1 MICPKCKTE
10 NQEDSIYCRK
20 CGEQLYKHNE
30 DKEKDRSKLIIG
42 KRNIL
47 MLLSAMVIIV
57 ICSLLFFVYFNDSL
71 RQYKTEIR
79 DNNYSEANRI
89 YEDEIEDNTE
99 EENQAKTFLAEEV
112 SKIKNE
118 FINNEMNYNAAMN
131 RLETIESTELISTD
145 VKHTIDEMN
154 ELHDS
159 RISYKKGLEF
169 VDSENYIEAIKEFG
183 KVMEEDENFES
194 AQEQIQEIGDNY
206 KSEAI
211 KQAEKYVS
219 NNKYEEAISLLQDA
233 DDVIPDDS
241 DILSKLEVYEGQLE
255 KIRAAERQE
264 EMKNAKDEQ
273 IIIVENA
280 KIVEQD
286 PEHKALYPDM
296 VQVMIRNDSDKTIKN
311 FEVGVLGFDN
321 NGYPLKIRGN
331 FDFSGGRYEFVG
343 NAEDVNVVAGD
354 RFGENVGW
362 ELDDPHGISQVLAC
376 VKSVT
381 FYDGSTW
388 DNPYYEYW
396 IKEYKEKPLE

>member
-1 MICPKCKTE
+1 M
-10 NQEDSIYCRK
+10 
-20 CGEQLYKHNE
+20 YKHNE